1 MSLSRSPS
9 LSVSLV
15 RAEEKRFALASCLSH
30 QKKLRS
36 WPDSAPPLGPLG
48 TGSIKSC
55 CGERHQGGPGR
66 WPREWDRNHPAVCV
80 RGHWHPPGRGLNHSY
95 RVSFPPENCSPVA
108 PCFPIRAQPV
118 LSSLCLHPTAA
129 QFPSGHLPSCWGL
142 AGQHAG
148 ARGRP
153 PPPSPPS
160 ASPLG
165 FPQLPSSHHPA
176 PAPAWQP
183 VRDTGF
189 CPLHPGTLRERE
201 NSWPVSGGGR
211 PLVFTSQWL
220 VFSTFPSQL
229 LRNKG
234 PPTPVCWAG
243 PSEGTRQQ
251 LFIESSSAGQALH

>member
-1 MSLSRSPS
+1 MLSL
-9 LSVSLV
+9 
-15 RAEEKRFALASCLSH
+15 
-30 QKKLRS
+30 
-36 WPDSAPPLGPLG
+36 G
-48 TGSIKSC
+48 
-55 CGERHQGGPGR
+55 
-66 WPREWDRNHPAVCV
+66 
-80 RGHWHPPGRGLNHSY
+80 
-95 RVSFPPENCSPVA
+95 
-108 PCFPIRAQPV
+108 
-118 LSSLCLHPTAA
+118 SLCPHPTAA
-129 QFPSGHLPSCWGL
+129 QFPSGHLPSRWGL
-142 AGQHAG
+142 GGGMQEPEAG
-148 ARGRP
+148 P
-153 PPPSPPS
+153 PPPSPLS

-165 FPQLPSSHHPA
+165 FPQLPSSHPP

-201 NSWPVSGGGR
+201 NSCPGSAGGR